1 MVLIVCATRWWFRR
15 GRLINY
21 SAVVSIFLFG
31 VAYWA
36 PHRVHYDKEWAQSE
50 GYDNVL
56 VTAPLIT
63 SYLVRM
69 LTDWGGDGT
78 SLKQITTRNL
88 LPAYAGDKL
97 EMRGEVT
104 AKHSSGR
111 LRVALSVMKNGKE
124 EIVSGEAILE
134 LGQSQSPKGSGP
146 LA

>member
-1 MVLIVCATRWWFRR
+1 MTKLRAASDVSLGDEIPSLTFMPT
-15 GRLINY
+15 N
-21 SAVVSIFLFG
+21 VSIFLFG

-78 SLKQITTRNL
+78 F
-88 LPAYAGDKL
+88 AGDKL

-124 EIVSGEAILE
+124 KIVSGEAILE
-134 LGQSQSPKGSGP
+134 LEQSQSPKGSGP